1 MSKPFKCMDCGKEF
15 EFYYKDINI
24 DIDEDTDNEE
34 IVNKVREYNRNN
46 GIYSEINIC
55 NSCLL
60 PLIKEKEASLNKENE
75 DKQRIEET
83 TKKYIEE
90 LKKKFRDEE
99 ENLKYY
105 TTEEEIIKEKQLN
118 DLKKLVEENE
128 LNLKNLLKE
137 LENIEQKE
145 VNFCDEF
152 CNLEMKIYQVEK
164 DLSKSNDIKL
174 DYENKIKSFSN
185 TNIFSELFQI
195 SFNDKYGIINGCK
208 FCDPNISNNSDSING
223 GWGYIVLLT
232 KLLTIKYN
240 FESKKYDLIPGGNFS
255 KIIEKEGNNEYELI
269 ITDVKIKDKF
279 NNAMVVYL
287 EFLDEFLNFLVKEG
301 KLETKNEDICPKI
314 NEDKINNKGI
324 RIENGK
330 EKLEDWYQCMKYL
343 LTILKF
349 LICQVLI
356 DENQAYKETIDN
368 IDIINNCKPTNNTTN
383 DKP

>member
-1 MSKPFKCMDCGKEF
+1 MSKPFKCMDCGRDFGF
-15 EFYYKDINI
+15 ESYDINV
-24 DIDEDTDNEE
+24 DIDLDDNED
-34 IVNKVREYNRNN
+34 IINKVREFNRNS
-46 GIYSEINIC
+46 GIYSEINLC

-60 PLIKEKEASLNKENE
+60 PLIKEKESASSKETE
-75 DKQRIEET
+75 DSQRIEET

-90 LKKKFRDEE
+90 LKKRFNNEE
-99 ENLKYY
+99 EELKKY
-105 TTEEEIIKEKQLN
+105 TIEEEAKKEKELN
-118 DLKKLVEENE
+118 DLKKIVEENE
-128 LNLKNLLKE
+128 SNLKKLLKE
-137 LENIEQKE
+137 LENVEEKE
-145 VNFCDEF
+145 VNFCDDF
-152 CNLEMKIYQVEK
+152 RDLEMKIYSVEK
-164 DLSKSNDIKL
+164 DLAKSNDIKL

-208 FCDPNISNNSDSING
+208 FCDPNVSNNSDSING

-232 KLLTIKYN
+232 KLLAIKYN

-255 KIIEKEGNNEYELI
+255 KIVEKEGNNEYELI
-269 ITDVKIKDKF
+269 LTDVKIKDKF

-287 EFLDEFLNFLVKEG
+287 EYLDEFLNYLVKEG

-324 RIENGK
+324 RIEIGK

-368 IDIINNCKPTNNTTN
+368 IDIINNCKPSNNIIN

>member
-1 MSKPFKCMDCGKEF
+1 MSKPFKCMDCGRDF
-15 EFYYKDINI
+15 EFGFTDISL
-24 DIDEDTDNEE
+24 DIDPDDNED
-34 IVNKVREYNRNN
+34 IINKVREFNRNS
-46 GIYSEINIC
+46 GKYSEKNLC

-60 PLIKEKEASLNKENE
+60 PLIKEKESASSKETE
-75 DKQRIEET
+75 DSQRIEET

-90 LKKKFRDEE
+90 LKKRFNNEE
-99 ENLKYY
+99 EELKKY
-105 TTEEEIIKEKQLN
+105 TIEEEAKKEKELN
-118 DLKKLVEENE
+118 DLKKIVEENE
-128 LNLKNLLKE
+128 SNLKKLLKE
-137 LENIEQKE
+137 LENVEEKE
-145 VNFCDEF
+145 VNFCDDF
-152 CNLEMKIYQVEK
+152 RDLEMKIYSVEK
-164 DLSKSNDIKL
+164 DLAKSNDIKL

-208 FCDPNISNNSDSING
+208 FCDPNVSNNSDSING

-232 KLLTIKYN
+232 KLLAIKYN

-255 KIIEKEGNNEYELI
+255 KIVEKEGNNEYELI
-269 ITDVKIKDKF
+269 LTDVKIKDKF

-287 EFLDEFLNFLVKEG
+287 EYLDEFLNYLVKEG

-324 RIENGK
+324 RIEIGK

-368 IDIINNCKPTNNTTN
+368 IDIINNCKPSNNIIN

>member
-1 MSKPFKCMDCGKEF
+1 MTKAFRCMDCGKEF
-15 EFYYKDINI
+15 DFDYPNIQSDINPNDPEDIQKKIREFNKQLGILADINI
-24 DIDEDTDNEE
+24 CSNCLQPLVSSKDSNLNID
-34 IVNKVREYNRNN
+34 R
-46 GIYSEINIC
+46 
-55 NSCLL
+55 
-60 PLIKEKEASLNKENE
+60 E
-75 DKQRIEET
+75 DKFNVEET
-83 TKKYIEE
+83 CKKYIADLKDKFLKDQDE
-90 LKKKFRDEE
+90 LKKFSVDEE
-99 ENLKYY
+99 EKKLK
-105 TTEEEIIKEKQLN
+105 ELN
-118 DLKKLVEENE
+118 ALKKIVEENE
-128 LNLKNLLKE
+128 SNLKNLLKE
-137 LENIEQKE
+137 LEDVEQE
-145 VNFCDEF
+145 ENNFCDDF
-152 CNLEMKIYQVEK
+152 RDLETKIYSVEK

-195 SFNDKYGIINGCK
+195 SFNDKFGIINGCK

-232 KLLTIKYN
+232 KLLSIKYN
-240 FESKKYDLIPGGNFS
+240 FESKKYDLYPGGNFS

-269 ITDVKIKDKF
+269 LTDVKIKDKF
-279 NNAMVVYL
+279 NKAMSVYL
-287 EFLDEFLNFLVKEG
+287 EYLDEFINYLVKEG

-314 NEDKINNKGI
+314 SGEKINNKDI

-330 EKLEDWYQCMKYL
+330 DKLEDWYQCMKYL

-368 IDIINNCKPTNNTTN
+368 IDIINNSKPSNNISN